1 MYDSDTFTTDDKM
14 GEAEIDIR
22 PYVECLRM
30 GLENLPTGTVI
41 TRVQPSRTN
50 CLSNES
56 CCVWD
61 NGRILQDMFLRLRNV
76 ECGEIEVQIEWIN
89 PPGCKG
95 VF

>member
-1 MYDSDTFTTDDKM
+1 MIESILLFQAVYDNDTFTADDKT

-50 CLSNES
+50 CLSDES

-61 NGRILQDMFLRLRNV
+61 NGRS
-76 ECGEIEVQIEWIN
+76 
-89 PPGCKG
+89 CKTC
-95 VF
+95 F